1 MSFVF
6 PNVSGKGCFLKQS
19 LFDSWLL
26 LVLLLAAALPL
37 LTHCTTGDKETTPQS
52 APDFTVKTLDGRELT
67 LSQLRGKTVL
77 IDFWATWCAPCR
89 ESIPHLVH
97 LYKTYDRERFELIG
111 MSLDRGDP
119 KAVENFAK
127 SMDIPYPIA
136 IAPEEVAKG
145 FGVTKIPTTIIIDRE
160 GKIQERILGFSTG
173 VAKEITAK
181 LEELT
186 APKK

>member
-1 MSFVF
+1 
-6 PNVSGKGCFLKQS
+6 
-19 LFDSWLL
+19 LL
-26 LVLLLAAALPL
+26 LGVVLAFF
-37 LTHCTTGDKETTPQS
+37 TRCTTGEKETTSLP

-111 MSLDRGDP
+111 MSLDRGDTR
-119 KAVENFAK
+119 AVENFAK

-136 IAPEEVAKG
+136 VAPEAVAKG
-145 FGVTKIPTTIIIDRE
+145 FGVTKIPTTIVIDGE
-160 GKIQERILGFSTG
+160 GKIRQRIVGFSAD
-173 VAKEITAK
+173 VAKQITAK
-181 LEELT
+181 LDELT
-186 APKK
+186 AKK